1 MTYRQHAPWS
11 VQVEPTEGCN
21 LRCGF
26 CGIHGIRE
34 KGTKDDLSGPY
45 KFMTL
50 GTARRI
56 AEGIRNAGWPSR
68 LEFAMHGEPTM
79 NPDLLDIIATFR
91 ATLPK
96 QSIQITT
103 NAIPLLDGRW
113 GFPDLHQSLGALY
126 AAGANIVALD
136 DYRPH
141 RVAPLIE
148 PERLRGVT
156 VTRYPDDPTVT
167 PNHRA
172 KATARNLVIV
182 ADISQTSTGTHST
195 LANHCGAAG
204 PRDPVRN
211 DEVCAMPFRELSFRW
226 DGSVAICCD
235 DWRGEYAVGNVGS
248 STVDELWHSSAM
260 YAARRALLDTGRWEL
275 SPCNGCTARTSR
287 NGLLPDP
294 RGGQLAREALGKL
307 TAVDRE
313 AIDAAHKRGPLTPP
327 IVRRW
332 EQPVVLGRK
341 EPS

>member
-1 MTYRQHAPWS
+1 MIYRQHDPWC
-11 VQVEPTEGCN
+11 VQIEPTEGCN

-45 KFMTL
+45 HFLTL
-50 GTARRI
+50 DRARRI
-56 AEGIRNAGWPSR
+56 ANSLRASGWSSR

-91 ATLPK
+91 SALPK

-103 NAIPLLDGRW
+103 NGIPLLDGRW
-113 GFPDLHQSLGALY
+113 GFPDLHSALGALY

-141 RVAPLIE
+141 RVAPLID
-148 PERLRGVT
+148 PDRLPSVI
-156 VTRYPDDPTVT
+156 VTRYPEQPDYT

-172 KATARNLVIV
+172 KPTARHLVIV
-182 ADISQTSTGTHST
+182 ADISQTDTGTHSE
-195 LANHCGAAG
+195 LSNHCGAAG

-211 DEVCAMPFRELSFRW
+211 DEVCAMPFRELSIRW

-235 DWRGEYAVGNVGS
+235 DWRGEYAVGNASEGV
-248 STVDELWHSSAM
+248 VDLWHSPAL
-260 YAARRALLDTGRWEL
+260 YAARRSLLTVGRWDL

-294 RGGQLAREALGKL
+294 RAPQLGREALGPV
-307 TAVDRE
+307 TDVDRK
-313 AIDAAHKRGPLTPP
+313 AIAAAHACGPLTPP
-327 IVRRW
+327 VTRRW
-332 EQPVVLGRK
+332 EVPVVLGRK
-341 EPS
+341 DPT